1 MISKI
6 FTRHIYCI
14 VFLMGCLLCNSNSL
28 LAQQTAISLKAIN
41 KKGEAIAGASVIASN
56 TMDSLQVV
64 KTVADTNGVVKL
76 HLAQGYQFTIQIS
89 AVNYKPVK
97 KGITINGKQNNFVFT
112 LEPNSKSL
120 DEVVITSKKPLMRQ
134 EEDKTIVDPENI
146 ASTSTNAFEMMEKVP
161 GLFVDQ
167 DGNIYISSTTPATIL
182 INGRDTRMSTA
193 DVATMLKSLPPGTIA
208 KLEIIR
214 TPSAKYDASG
224 GGGVVNVVL
233 KKGVKIGLTGSVNAG
248 ANQGVYGNQFVGFN
262 LNNNNG
268 KLNTYVSA
276 QFNLRNNYEQ
286 IKTDRKFA
294 IDTILSQNAYTRYP
308 GNSSYVGYGIGYEI
322 NKKWEVNYDGR
333 FSINNNK
340 NNSINQSD
348 IQQISLSKLLTNNFA
363 TIDNKTVSVGIN
375 QSVTAKYKIDSAG
388 SEWVTDLSYNY
399 NTNKTDQ
406 LFATNFSFPVNTIVY
421 GDGNFNNQRNFV
433 VAQSDLKL
441 KFKKQFTLEAGIKSS
456 FISFTSAADFFKSSN
471 GNRTKDNERTNS
483 FTYNENIN
491 AAYLQGTKTIK
502 KVVIKAGVRFENTNM
517 DGRQIIPVD
526 TSFALHRTDLFP
538 YVYLS
543 RDLFKIASYP
553 LKGYLVY
560 RRTISRPGYDL
571 LNPFSRFVD
580 QYLSETGNPA
590 LRPQFTNN
598 YEANVSFEERPVF
611 AIGYNDTKDIFTN
624 VVYQSDSN
632 RSKAIRTYDNL
643 GSNKETYFRI
653 IGALP
658 PGGKYFIV
666 IGAQYNHNFYN
677 GIYENAPLAF
687 KRGSWSLFSYQ
698 TLKLGKLSMAS
709 INGFVRFNGQ
719 QQFYELGTFGSLNAS
734 INRQFFNKK
743 MIVTLNVTDL
753 FFTNN
758 NTFGIKQGTINATG
772 FKQSDTRRIG
782 INIRYNFGFRKKDE
796 SMMMNAESPEKS
808 N

>member
-1 MISKI
+1 MANYFINSLVK
-6 FTRHIYCI
+6 TI
-14 VFLMGCLLCNSNSL
+14 VFIHIGLISANNLF
-28 LAQQTAISLKAIN
+28 AQQMAISLKAIN
-41 KKGEAIAGASVIASN
+41 KKGEAISGASVIVGNSK
-56 TMDSLQVV
+56 DSLQVV
-64 KTVADTNGVVKL
+64 KTVADTNGIVKMN
-76 HLAQGYQFTIQIS
+76 LANGNQFIVQIS
-89 AVNYKPVK
+89 ALNYKFLQ
-97 KGITINGKQNNFVFT
+97 KGISINGRQNNFFFI
-112 LEPNSKSL
+112 LEPNLKNL

-146 ASTSTNAFEMMEKVP
+146 ASTSTNAFEMLEKVP

-182 INGRDTRMSTA
+182 INGRDTRMSTS
-193 DVATMLKSLPPGTIA
+193 DVATMLKSLPPGAIA

-248 ANQGVYGNQFVGFN
+248 LNQGVYGNQFIGFN
-262 LNNNNG
+262 LNNNTG
-268 KLNTYVSA
+268 KLNSYVSA
-276 QFNLRNNYEQ
+276 QFSLRNNYEQ
-286 IKTDRKFA
+286 IKTNRKFA
-294 IDTILSQNAYTRYP
+294 VDTLLSQNAFTRFP
-308 GNSSYVGYGIGYEI
+308 GTSSYLGYGIGYELS
-322 NKKWEVNYDGR
+322 KKWEMNYDGR
-333 FSINNNK
+333 LSINSNT

-348 IQQISLSKLLTNNFA
+348 IQKLSTSALLTNNFA
-363 TIDNKTVSVGIN
+363 TINNKAVAVGFN
-375 QSVTAKYKIDSAG
+375 QSINAKYKIDSAG
-388 SEWVTDLSYNY
+388 SDWVTDLSFNY
-399 NTNKTDQ
+399 NTNTNDQ
-406 LFATNFSFPVNTIVY
+406 QFSTSFSFPFVNTVN
-421 GDGNFNNQRNFV
+421 GDGNFNNYRNFL
-433 VAQSDLKL
+433 VAQSDVKFKL
-441 KFKKQFTLEAGIKSS
+441 KNQFTIEAGVKAA
-456 FISFTSAADFFKSSN
+456 FIWFNSTANFFKSSN
-471 GNRTKDNERTNS
+471 GINEKDKERTNS
-483 FTYNENIN
+483 FLYNENIN
-491 AAYLQGTKTIK
+491 AAYLQTTKTIK
-502 KVVIKAGVRFENTNM
+502 KVVLKAGVRIENTNM
-517 DGRQIIPVD
+517 DGRQVIPVD
-526 TSFALHRTDLFP
+526 TSFRLNRTDAFP
-538 YVYLS
+538 YIYLS

-560 RRTISRPGYDL
+560 RRTISRPGYDM

-580 QYLSETGNPA
+580 QYVSETGNPA

-643 GSNKETYFRI
+643 GSNKETYFRMLA
-653 IGALP
+653 ALP

-666 IGAQYNHNFYN
+666 VGTQYNHNFYN
-677 GIYENAPLAF
+677 GLYENTPLVF
-687 KRGSWSLFSYQ
+687 KRGSWSIFSYQ
-698 TLKLGKLSMAS
+698 TLKLGKLSTAS

-743 MIVTLNVTDL
+743 MMVTVNVTDM

-758 NTFGIKQGTINATG
+758 NSFFIQQGSIIADG
-772 FKQSDTRRIG
+772 FRQGDTRRFG
-782 INIRYNFGFRKKDE
+782 INIRYNFGIKKKEDNNL
-796 SMMMNAESPEKS
+796 MNPDSQEKS

>member
-1 MISKI
+1 MANY
-6 FTRHIYCI
+6 F
-14 VFLMGCLLCNSNSL
+14 NNSL
-28 LAQQTAISLKAIN
+28 FKTIVLIYIGLISGNNLTAQQVAISLKAIN
-41 KKGEAIAGASVIASN
+41 KKGEAISGASIIVSN
-56 TMDSLQVV
+56 SKDSLQVV
-64 KTVADTNGVVKL
+64 KTVADTNGIVKMNL
-76 HLAQGYQFTIQIS
+76 LNGNQFIVQIF
-89 AVNYKPVK
+89 AVNYRFLQ
-97 KGITINGKQNNFVFT
+97 KGISINGRQNNFVFT
-112 LEPNSKSL
+112 LEPNLKNL

-182 INGRDTRMSTA
+182 INGRDTRMSTS
-193 DVATMLKSLPPGTIA
+193 DVATMLKSLPPGAIL

-233 KKGVKIGLTGSVNAG
+233 KKGVKIGLTGSVNTG
-248 ANQGVYGNQFVGFN
+248 LNQGVYGNQSIGFN
-262 LNNNNG
+262 LNNNTG
-268 KLNTYVSA
+268 KLNSYVSA
-276 QFNLRNNYEQ
+276 QFSLRNNYEQ
-286 IKTDRKFA
+286 IKTNRKFA
-294 IDTILSQNAYTRYP
+294 VDTLLSQNAFTRFP
-308 GNSSYVGYGIGYEI
+308 GTSSYLGYGIGYEFS
-322 NKKWEVNYDGR
+322 KKWEMNYDGR
-333 FSINNNK
+333 LSVNTNT

-348 IQQISLSKLLTNNFA
+348 IQKLSTSALLTNNFA
-363 TIDNKTVSVGIN
+363 TINNKAVAFGFSQSIN
-375 QSVTAKYKIDSAG
+375 AKYKIDSAG
-388 SEWVTDLSYNY
+388 SDLVTDLSFNY
-399 NTNKTDQ
+399 NTNKNDQ
-406 LFATNFSFPVNTIVY
+406 QFSTSFSFPFGTTLY
-421 GDGNFNNQRNFV
+421 GDGNFNNYRNFFV
-433 VAQSDLKL
+433 VQSDVKFKL
-441 KFKKQFTLEAGIKSS
+441 KNQYTIEAGVKAA
-456 FISFTSAADFFKSSN
+456 FIWFNSKANFFRSGN
-471 GNRTKDNERTNS
+471 GISEKDKERTNS
-483 FTYNENIN
+483 FLYNENIN
-491 AAYLQGTKTIK
+491 AAYLQTTKTIK
-502 KVVIKAGVRFENTNM
+502 KVVIKAGVRIENTNM

-526 TSFALHRTDLFP
+526 TSFRLNRTDAFP
-538 YVYLS
+538 YIYLS

-560 RRTISRPGYDL
+560 RRTISRPGYDM

-580 QYLSETGNPA
+580 QYVSETGNPA

-598 YEANVSFEERPVF
+598 YEANVSFEERPIF

-643 GSNKETYFRI
+643 GTNKETYFRI
-653 IGALP
+653 LAAVP

-666 IGAQYNHNFYN
+666 VGAQYNHNFYN
-677 GIYENAPLAF
+677 GLYENAPLAF
-687 KRGSWSLFSYQ
+687 KRGSWSVFSYQ

-743 MIVTLNVTDL
+743 MMVTLNMTDM

-758 NTFGIKQGTINATG
+758 NSFFIQQGSIIADG
-772 FKQSDTRRIG
+772 FRQGDTRRFG
-782 INIRYNFGFRKKDE
+782 INIRYNFGIKKKEENNLINPD
-796 SMMMNAESPEKS
+796 SPEKT

>member
-1 MISKI
+1 MIINTSFHRNYSLI
-6 FTRHIYCI
+6 FL
-14 VFLMGCLLCNSNSL
+14 FACLLCNSNTL
-28 LAQQTAISLKAIN
+28 FAQQTAISLKAIN
-41 KKGEAIAGASVIASN
+41 KKGEAISGASIIVSN
-56 TMDSLQVV
+56 SIDSLQVV
-64 KTVADTNGVVKL
+64 KTVADTNGIVKL
-76 HLAQGYQFTIQIS
+76 HLATGNQFLVQIS
-89 AVNYKPVK
+89 AVNYKYLQ
-97 KGITINGKQNNFVFT
+97 KGISINGKQNNFVFT
-112 LEPNSKSL
+112 LEPNTKNL
-120 DEVVITSKKPLMRQ
+120 DEVVITNKKPLMRQ

-146 ASTSTNAFEMMEKVP
+146 ASTSTNAFEMMEKIP

-268 KLNTYVSA
+268 KLNTYISA
-276 QFNLRNNYEQ
+276 QFNLRNTYEQ

-294 IDTILSQNAYTRYP
+294 SDTILSQNAYTRYP
-308 GNSSYVGYGIGYEI
+308 GSSTYLGYGIGYEI
-322 NKKWEVNYDGR
+322 NKNWEINYDGR
-333 FSINNNK
+333 FTINNNK

-348 IQQISLSKLLTNNFA
+348 IQKISIAKLLTNNFA
-363 TIDNKTVSVGIN
+363 TIDNKAASVGFN
-375 QSVTAKYKIDSAG
+375 QSITAKYKIDSAG

-406 LFATNFSFPVNTIVY
+406 QFATSFSYPVNAIVY
-421 GDGNFNNQRNFV
+421 GDGNFNNQRNFF
-433 VAQSDLKL
+433 VAQSDVKFKL
-441 KFKKQFTLEAGIKSS
+441 KKQFTLEAGVKAS
-456 FISFTSAADFFKSSN
+456 FISFTSAADFFKSTN
-471 GNRTKDNERTNS
+471 GNRAKDNERTNS
-483 FTYNENIN
+483 FTYSENIN

-502 KVVIKAGVRFENTNM
+502 KFVIKAGARLENTNM
-517 DGRQIIPVD
+517 DGRQIVPVD
-526 TSFALHRTDLFP
+526 TSFALHRTDVFP

-624 VVYQSDSN
+624 VIYQSDSN

-643 GSNKETYFRI
+643 GSNKETYFRMI
-653 IGALP
+653 AAVP

-666 IGAQYNHNFYN
+666 VGAQYNHNFYN

-687 KRGSWSLFSYQ
+687 KRGSWSFFSYQ

-758 NTFGIKQGTINATG
+758 NTFSIKQGTINASG
-772 FKQSDTRRIG
+772 FKQADTRRVG

-796 SMMMNAESPEKS
+796 NNMMNQESPEKS